1 MKNINLISQVDCTLC
16 IILFRGGVEEIKIM
30 DFYNRQENG
39 ICVVRRKGESDESLL
54 RRFRKK
60 FSKSG
65 IMKEYREKMHFEK
78 PSDKKRRKRAQAAQ
92 VRRQEEEKREKFQK
106 KQEKY
111 NRKMKL
117 KERRKKN
124 DKSNRR

>member
-1 MKNINLISQVDCTLC
+1 MNY
-16 IILFRGGVEEIKIM
+16 
-30 DFYNRQENG
+30 YNRKEKG
-39 ICVVRRKGESDESLL
+39 VCVVRRKNEGDEQFL

-65 IMKEYREKMHFEK
+65 IMKEYKEKMYFEK

-92 VRRQEEEKREKFQK
+92 IRRQEEEKRKKFQK

-111 NRKMKL
+111 YRKK
-117 KERRKKN
+117 KKTERRASH

>member
-1 MKNINLISQVDCTLC
+1 MNYD
-16 IILFRGGVEEIKIM
+16 
-30 DFYNRQENG
+30 NRKEKG
-39 ICVVRRKGESDESLL
+39 ICVVKRKNESDEALL

-65 IMKEYREKMHFEK
+65 IMKEYKEKMYFEK

-92 VRRQEEEKREKFQK
+92 IRRQEEQKREKFQK

-111 NRKMKL
+111 YRKMK
-117 KERRKKN
+117 KNERRTKH

>member
-1 MKNINLISQVDCTLC
+1 MNY
-16 IILFRGGVEEIKIM
+16 
-30 DFYNRQENG
+30 YNRQEKGG
-39 ICVVRRKGESDESLL
+39 ICVVRRKNEGDEAFL

-65 IMKEYREKMHFEK
+65 IMKEYKEKMYFEK

-92 VRRQEEEKREKFQK
+92 VRRQDEEKREKFQK

-111 NRKMKL
+111 NRKMRQKNS
-117 KERRKKN
+117 KRRE
-124 DKSNRR
+124 

>member
-1 MKNINLISQVDCTLC
+1 VN
-16 IILFRGGVEEIKIM
+16 EIKIM
-30 DFYNRQENG
+30 SYYNRKEKSG
-39 ICVVRRKGESDESLL
+39 VCVVKRKGEPDEALL

-65 IMKEYREKMHFEK
+65 IMKEYKEKMYFEK
-78 PSDKKRRKRAQAAQ
+78 SSDKKRRKRAQAAQ
-92 VRRQEEEKREKFQK
+92 VRRQVEEKREKFKK

-111 NRKMKL
+111 NRKMRI
-117 KERRKKN
+117 KEGRRNN

>member
-1 MKNINLISQVDCTLC
+1 MNY
-16 IILFRGGVEEIKIM
+16 
-30 DFYNRQENG
+30 YNRQEKGG
-39 ICVVRRKGESDESLL
+39 ICVVRKKNESDEAFL

-65 IMKEYREKMHFEK
+65 IMKEYKEKMYFEK

-92 VRRQEEEKREKFQK
+92 VRRQDEEKREKFQK

-111 NRKMKL
+111 NRKMRQKNA
-117 KERRKKN
+117 KRREKY
-124 DKSNRR
+124 DTSSRR